1 VRPDVTPDV
10 HVVVDANKILDG
22 QTKIELAPLLN
33 AGGTSQIMVDAERSP
48 IVADNA
54 QEMFMVHHVHSSS
67 TH

>member
-1 VRPDVTPDV
+1 VTPDV

-33 AGGTSQIMVDAERSP
+33 PGGTSQIMVDAERSP
-48 IVADNA
+48 IVADNVR
-54 QEMFMVHHVHSSS
+54 EMFMIDHVHSSS